1 MRNFEYTLKN
11 PMGLH
16 MRPAGSMV
24 EQLSALGCDV
34 TLRCGARSANAKS
47 ILNVMALA
55 AKCGEAVTVEV
66 SGENEDT
73 VAAQL
78 QRFFEENF

>member
-1 MRNFEYTLKN
+1 MKSFAYTLKN

-16 MRPAGSMV
+16 MRPAGAMV
-24 EQLSALGCDV
+24 EHLAPLGCDV

-55 AKCGEAVTVEV
+55 ARCGEAVTVEV
-66 SGENEDT
+66 SGENEEE

-78 QRFFEENF
+78 QHFFEENF